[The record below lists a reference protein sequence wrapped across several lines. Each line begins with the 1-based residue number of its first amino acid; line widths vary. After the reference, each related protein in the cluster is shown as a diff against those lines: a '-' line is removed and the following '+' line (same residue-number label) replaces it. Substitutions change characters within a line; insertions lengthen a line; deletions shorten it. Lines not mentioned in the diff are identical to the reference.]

1 MPDAR
6 QTDPHAG
13 AGDMRLPE
21 PLRAGVLRHLDHL
34 RTRYEARGWGGR
46 TGFGSRPAVLVID
59 LARFWTEPAHQ
70 MGSEMDPVVESTA
83 RILAEARARSVPV
96 LFSTA
101 AWGDPADPR
110 GPQTRK
116 LTLRVDPEDLSVF
129 DIDPRLAPRPNEKV
143 FRKSYASCFKGT
155 NLHEM
160 LAALRVDT
168 LIITGVSTS
177 HCVYATCRD
186 GADSYHLIVARQA
199 VGDRCELFHE
209 VNLMDIDL
217 ELGDVMPV
225 GEVLDGLRAVTGG
238 SAG

>member
-1 MPDAR
+1 
-6 QTDPHAG
+6 
-13 AGDMRLPE
+13 MRLPE
-21 PLRAGVLRHLDHL
+21 PLRADLFAHLDHL
-34 RTRYEARGWGGR
+34 RDRYAARGWGGR

-83 RILAEARARSVPV
+83 RILAEARAHSVPV
-96 LFSTA
+96 LFSTY
-101 AWGDPADPR
+101 AWDPADPDS
-110 GPQTRK
+110 PQSRK
-116 LTLRVDPEDLSVF
+116 LTLRVDPTDLSVF
-129 DIDPRLAPRPNEKV
+129 DIDPRLQRRPNEKV
-143 FRKSYASCFKGT
+143 FGKCYASCFKGT

-160 LAALRVDT
+160 LAALRIDT

-217 ELGDVMPV
+217 ELGDVLSV
-225 GEVLDGLRAVTGG
+225 DEVLDGLRAVTEE